1 MAFAILSEAIAE
13 LQENEE
19 RPMTMRVYIPEPPAR
34 DEARLVRSR
43 LCKERMPVVVKRTR
57 KHRLHYKKLR
67 REGARGAAVMQAF
80 NTVREPANP
89 AATPPLPE
97 GHTCRAF
104 FHGWLHRKTGMV
116 KFFFDDERCPGRKL
130 ETFEALL
137 GVPAPEFLAE
147 TVPLITTRLSC
158 PTPLWKHKYLDST
171 GAVRTV
177 VLVGRV

>member
-1 MAFAILSEAIAE
+1 MAFSILSEAIAH
-13 LQENEE
+13 LQEEDDD
-19 RPMTMRVYIPEPPAR
+19 RMITVRVCIAAC
-34 DEARLVRSR
+34 DETRELRSR
-43 LCKERMPVVVKRTR
+43 QCKERLPVVKKPR

-97 GHTCRAF
+97 GQACRAF
-104 FHGWLHRKTGMV
+104 YHGWLHRKTGLI
-116 KFFFDDERCPGRKL
+116 KFFFDDESCPGRKL
-130 ETFEALL
+130 ETFEGLL
-137 GVPAPEFLAE
+137 GGPAPEFLAE
-147 TVPLITTRLSC
+147 TVPLITARLSC